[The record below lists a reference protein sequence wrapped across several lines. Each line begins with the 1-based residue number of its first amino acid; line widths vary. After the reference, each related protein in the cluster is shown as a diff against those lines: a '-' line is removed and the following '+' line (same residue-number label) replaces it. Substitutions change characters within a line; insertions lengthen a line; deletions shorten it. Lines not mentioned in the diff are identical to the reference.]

1 MSVELS
7 NQDVMGIIRRR
18 RGVFLF
24 SFFIIFLTCLGIAFY
39 LPPVYRSESTIVIEN
54 QDISKDYVK
63 STITTY
69 INERLYMLEQQIL
82 SRAELLKLIKK
93 YNLYVNM
100 DSSTDK
106 VIRMREDI
114 KLQTID
120 TAVLD
125 ERTGRAKT
133 VTVAFKLSYE
143 GEDPEVVE
151 QVADG
156 LANFIL
162 EQDLRSRKELAGTT
176 TVFFEKE
183 LENLKKD
190 ISAYEAKISKFKAE
204 HIEELPGSI
213 GVKLQNIGYLNQV
226 IERINTRLRT
236 LREKKIYL
244 KAQITNVDPLIPV
257 VSEEGKLTKS
267 PGERLKYL
275 RLQLIRMQASL
286 SPKHP
291 DIKALKREIDELEGH
306 VGDTNISA
314 EKIKMLKQMKDELAN
329 KKNKLGGSHPDVIRV
344 AKQVELLAEEVDRL
358 ETGSAIM
365 LRLSDEMPDNPAYMN
380 LKAQIIAA
388 DAEINSLQDQRQ
400 NKEEEL
406 RDNRKKVE
414 IIPLVEEEYNELTLN
429 YDSAKQKY
437 KEILNKLYTANISR
451 EMDVSQQGERFEIV
465 EPAYLAEKPYKPN
478 RIAIILFGLVLGL
491 FTGLSLAALQE
502 GRDRS
507 LKSSDEI
514 ETIIGMPVIATVS
527 FFESDQQ
534 KKKRRFRILA
544 GASAILL
551 ILVCGSVIVALFM
564 VS

>member
-7 NQDVMGIIRRR
+7 NKDVMGIIRRR
-18 RGVFLF
+18 RGIFLF

-190 ISAYEAKISKFKAE
+190 ISGYEAKISKFKAE

-226 IERINTRLRT
+226 IERINMRLRT

-365 LRLSDEMPDNPAYMN
+365 LHLYDAKPDNPAYMN

-491 FTGLSLAALQE
+491 FTGLSLAALLE

-507 LKSSDEI
+507 VKTSDEI

-564 VS
+564 VP